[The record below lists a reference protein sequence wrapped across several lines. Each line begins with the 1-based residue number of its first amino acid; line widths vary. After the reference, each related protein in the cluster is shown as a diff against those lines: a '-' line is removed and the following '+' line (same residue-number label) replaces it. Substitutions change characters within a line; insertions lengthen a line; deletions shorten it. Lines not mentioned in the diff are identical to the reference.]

1 MDFAL
6 TEDQKMLK
14 TMVRDF
20 AEQELLPVAREDDR
34 SGYYRPE
41 IIRKMASLGLVA
53 GLLPPEYGGSGLDNV
68 SHAILVEEIGR
79 VNFAYVVSIFMV
91 QVCLVELT
99 ILNWGTREQKEKYL
113 PRLAT
118 GELLGCFGAVEPNVG
133 SDASAVET
141 TALLDKDEWVLSG
154 SKTWITNA
162 SVADIAII
170 LARTD
175 KSKGRGKLTTF
186 LVETKTPGFTA
197 REIEGKMGIRAA
209 NTAEVSL
216 DHCRVPKEN
225 VVGEVGHGLK
235 VALSAIDNAR
245 FTMGAGCVGI
255 AQACI
260 DASVKYA
267 QERQQFKRPIGQFQL
282 IQEMIADMITE
293 TEAARYLVYRAGYL
307 RDKGLPYSRETAIA
321 KYYASKVAMQAAD
334 RAIQIHGGYGYSD
347 EFPVERYY
355 RDARVA
361 PLFAGTNEIQKLI
374 IAQHALGLSAIT

>member
-1 MDFAL
+1 MDFTL
-6 TEDQKMLK
+6 TEDQKMLR

-216 DHCRVPKEN
+216 DHCCVPKEN

-293 TEAARYLVYRAGYL
+293 TEAARYLVYRVGYL

>member
-6 TEDQKMLK
+6 TEDQKMLR

-34 SGYYRPE
+34 NEYYRPE
-41 IIRKMASLGLVA
+41 IIRKMASLGLVG
-53 GLLPPEYGGSGLDNV
+53 GLLPPEYGGSDLENM

-99 ILNWGTREQKEKYL
+99 ILKWGTGEQKEKYL

-118 GELLGCFGAVEPNVG
+118 GKLLGCFGAVEPNVG

-141 TALLDKDEWVLSG
+141 TALLDKDEWVLNG

-162 SVADIAII
+162 SMADIAII
-170 LARTD
+170 LTRTD

-267 QERQQFKRPIGQFQL
+267 QQRQQFKQPIGQFQL

-307 RDKGLPYSRETAIA
+307 RDKSLPYSRETAVA

-374 IAQHALGLSAIT
+374 IAQHALGLNAIA

>member
-6 TEDQKMLK
+6 TEDQKMLR

-34 SGYYRPE
+34 NEYYRPE
-41 IIRKMASLGLVA
+41 IIRKMASLGLVG
-53 GLLPPEYGGSGLDNV
+53 GLLPPEYGGSDLDNM

-99 ILNWGTREQKEKYL
+99 ILKWGTGEQKEKYL

-118 GELLGCFGAVEPNVG
+118 GKLLGCFGAVEPNVG

-141 TALLDKDEWVLSG
+141 TALLDKDEWVLNG

-162 SVADIAII
+162 SMADIAII
-170 LARTD
+170 LTRTD

-267 QERQQFKRPIGQFQL
+267 QQRQQFKRPIGQFQL

-307 RDKGLPYSRETAIA
+307 RDKSLPYSRETAVA

-374 IAQHALGLSAIT
+374 IAQHALGLNAIA